1 MGKIFED
8 YFSEYQADMV
18 SICLE
23 YVNEQADMI
32 YIYCS
37 RESNTIYGD
46 FFFKISGE
54 ILERHR
60 LNEVF
65 QESGSSIFQDVTSS
79 ERQSRALEIIIEDIE
94 KIEMLCK
101 QYGREMPTEIKLIYD
116 VKKNSL
122 KATYAYEKLWSNSR
136 TKCAQDIGDEWFEEI
151 KTGK

>member
-37 RESNTIYGD
+37 HESKTIHGD
-46 FFFKISGE
+46 FFFTIAGKTVKK
-54 ILERHR
+54 HQ
-60 LNEVF
+60 LNEMSNKQHFDYDVS
-65 QESGSSIFQDVTSS
+65 EHRQDM
-79 ERQSRALEIIIEDIE
+79 ALDIIIEDIG
-94 KIEMLCK
+94 KIETLCK
-101 QYGREMPTEIKLIYD
+101 QYNRDMPTQIKLVYD

-122 KATYAYEKLWSNSR
+122 NATYSYENFWSDSKSR
-136 TKCAQDIGDEWFEEI
+136 ISPDIFNEWFEEI